1 MCIRD
6 RWRTIAAIATATDP
20 VDTVQTV
27 YLVVCVKD
35 IDDNGLCLSM
45 RGSMKQWTG
54 VKVGC

>member
-1 MCIRD
+1 M
-6 RWRTIAAIATATDP
+6 WRTIAAIATATATDP